1 MILVRDTFRVTFGKM
16 KDAVASIKAS
26 QAMFATLGPDTHT
39 RVLTDLTG
47 PYYTLALEMTFPDL
61 ASWEQMIQTGFN
73 NPDWQAWY
81 ATFVP
86 YLEGGHREFYN
97 VVM

>member
-47 PYYTLALEMTFPDL
+47 P
-61 ASWEQMIQTGFN
+61 N
-73 NPDWQAWY
+73 
-81 ATFVP
+81 
-86 YLEGGHREFYN
+86 
-97 VVM
+97 